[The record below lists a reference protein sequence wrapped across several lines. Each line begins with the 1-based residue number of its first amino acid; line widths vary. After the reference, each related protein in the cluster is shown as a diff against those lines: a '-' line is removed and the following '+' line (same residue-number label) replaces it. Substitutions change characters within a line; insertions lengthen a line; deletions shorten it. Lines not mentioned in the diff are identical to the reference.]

1 MQVLS
6 PAEFS
11 WRVFSATSTPQQG
24 SYNPQTAY
32 RSPILN
38 QNNIA
43 PVYRSP
49 NVEGFHPPISYNSS
63 LPHNNERMDDLM
75 RQVKFLESEVSRM
88 TEELKV
94 RSGTISKGR
103 RAQERLESEVC
114 NLREEIESLY
124 SILHT
129 RERQIEELEK
139 HLSISQSQLALMK
152 KRYKEAVETATRVIP
167 GKIKHIAAEQRTIG
181 VQAGDISAL
190 ENRMSKLVVALRDEK
205 LRNRRIKQMLA
216 LQDDGDSSVPPLP
229 VDMNFFTK
237 RSSPRKNLVSRGT
250 ATPAAIT
257 KPKPKLSV
265 QSIHNL
271 ALLGRTTR
279 LSAPEQFLEIQINS
293 TVKPPPAID
302 SAALNSSF
310 PMSEISPINFQRDSF
325 SIYEDPY
332 QQPPII
338 QHRSENVL
346 MTLNLEN
353 KKNASLSTQASSMR
367 PPKMEVP
374 RLNLAAMSQDISGMS
389 SGRSNASEAAIK
401 RAVEAALEK
410 RKKHNSVNSSTAGYF
425 PKSRI
430 GCV

>member
-32 RSPILN
+32 RSPIFN
-38 QNNIA
+38 QNSIA
-43 PVYRSP
+43 PVYRSQS
-49 NVEGFHPPISYNSS
+49 VTVSRPPVSYHSS

-103 RAQERLESEVC
+103 RAQEQLESEVY

-229 VDMNFFTK
+229 DLNFFTK

-302 SAALNSSF
+302 SAAVNSSF

-332 QQPPII
+332 QQPPTL
-338 QHRSENVL
+338 HLRPETVL
-346 MTLNLEN
+346 MTLNVS

-374 RLNLAAMSQDISGMS
+374 RLNLAAMSQDMSGMS

-410 RKKHNSVNSSTAGYF
+410 RKKHSSVNSSTGGYF